1 MQGSPCALSA
11 PPLFPSLPL
20 PLRPLSRRTPS
31 QGQPP
36 TQAARFSCNDLPR
49 TCPAGHH
56 RGGSGRRVA
65 PAERWAHL
73 VPSLPVP
80 ERDSSETIHL
90 PHLSPAHPP
99 PHPANPHK
107 RHLTSV
113 WMIITPTNMLRK
125 TKEASKTK
133 MMVNERLRIKFRA
146 SSCSCRSVQ
155 PSTCSGRASAKAQ
168 GGRPPAHLP

>member
-36 TQAARFSCNDLPR
+36 TQAARFSCNDLPC

-90 PHLSPAHPP
+90 PHLSTAHPP
-99 PHPANPHK
+99 PTPPI
-107 RHLTSV
+107 LTSA
-113 WMIITPTNMLRK
+113 TSPQ
-125 TKEASKTK
+125 
-133 MMVNERLRIKFRA
+133 
-146 SSCSCRSVQ
+146 C
-155 PSTCSGRASAKAQ
+155 G
-168 GGRPPAHLP
+168 